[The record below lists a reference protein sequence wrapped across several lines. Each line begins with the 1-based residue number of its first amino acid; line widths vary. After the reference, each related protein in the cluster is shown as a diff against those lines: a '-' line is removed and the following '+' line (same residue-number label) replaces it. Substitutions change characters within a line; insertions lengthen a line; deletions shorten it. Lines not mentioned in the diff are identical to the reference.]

1 MHVQDQQDPCIRS
14 LKPVSSRARH
24 QWRARPAFRGNL
36 PMSTHPIA
44 RLAALTQGY
53 GSRSIIDNL
62 DLSIQPGVTG
72 LLGPNGAGKTTL
84 FRTLAT
90 ITPPWSGS
98 LELFGNLVSNERQA
112 RRARRRIGYLPQ
124 DFGYYPSFSVT
135 DFVRYC
141 AWLRE
146 VPSKK
151 ADAMTK
157 EALAAV
163 GLADRAQVSMK
174 SLSGGMLRRAGIAAA
189 IVGSPSLLLLD
200 EPTVGLD
207 PAQRLDFRQLIRSLA
222 LAGTAVVLSTHLVE
236 DVGVAC
242 DAVLVLNDG
251 QVRHSSTPAQL
262 AELAKPTAPGDSPLE
277 RGYMTVLGDHWPNE
291 EGSR

>member
-1 MHVQDQQDPCIRS
+1 MTPY
-14 LKPVSSRARH
+14 PV
-24 QWRARPAFRGNL
+24 
-36 PMSTHPIA
+36 A
-44 RLAALTQGY
+44 RLTALTQGY
-53 GSRSIIDNL
+53 GDRRIIEDL

-90 ITPPWSGS
+90 IAPPQSGG
-98 LELFGNLVSNERQA
+98 LELFDKPVTCERDVRQV
-112 RRARRRIGYLPQ
+112 RPRIGYLPQ
-124 DFGYYPSFSVT
+124 DFGYYPAFSIT

-146 VPSKK
+146 VPSKE
-151 ADAMTK
+151 AGPATE

-163 GLADRAQVSMK
+163 GLTGRARDRMK

-207 PAQRLDFRQLIRSLA
+207 PAQRLDFRDLIRSLA
-222 LAGTAVVLSTHLVE
+222 RAGAAVVLSTHLVE
-236 DVGVAC
+236 DVGAAC
-242 DAVLVLNDG
+242 DSVLVLDDG
-251 QVRHSSTPAQL
+251 KVVHSGTPRQL
-262 AELAKPTAPGDSPLE
+262 AELSTPTAPGDSRLE
-277 RGYMTVLGDHWPNE
+277 RGYMTVLGKRRDDRGSTE
-291 EGSR
+291 EAAC

>member
-1 MHVQDQQDPCIRS
+1 MT
-14 LKPVSSRARH
+14 A
-24 QWRARPAFRGNL
+24 
-36 PMSTHPIA
+36 
-44 RLAALTQGY
+44 LAQGY
-53 GSRSIIDNL
+53 AGRCVIEGL
-62 DLSIQPGVTG
+62 DLSVEPGVTG

-90 ITPPWSGS
+90 VAPPLSGK
-98 LELFGNLVSNERQA
+98 LELFGEPVTNERQA

-124 DFGYYPSFSVT
+124 DFGYYPAFSVV

-146 VPSKK
+146 VPAKK
-151 ADAMTK
+151 AEHATR

-163 GLADRAQVSMK
+163 GLADRDRHRMK

-207 PAQRLDFRQLIRSLA
+207 PAQRLDFRELIRSLA
-222 LAGTAVVLSTHLVE
+222 GAGAAVVLSTHLVE
-236 DVGVAC
+236 DVGAAC
-242 DAVLVLNDG
+242 DSVLVLNDG
-251 QVRHSSTPAQL
+251 RVCHRGTPRQL
-262 AELAKPTAPGDSPLE
+262 AELAAPTAPGDSPLE
-277 RGYMTVLGDHWPNE
+277 RGYMTVLGRQPLS
-291 EGSR
+291 EGAA

>member
-1 MHVQDQQDPCIRS
+1 MTTC
-14 LKPVSSRARH
+14 
-24 QWRARPAFRGNL
+24 
-36 PMSTHPIA
+36 PIA
-44 RLAALTQGY
+44 RLTALTQGY
-53 GSRSIIDNL
+53 GSRRVIAGL

-90 ITPPWSGS
+90 IAPPQSGG
-98 LELFGNLVSNERQA
+98 LELFGRAVLSERDV
-112 RRARRRIGYLPQ
+112 RRVRPRIGYLPQ
-124 DFGYYPSFSVT
+124 DFGYYPAFSVS

-146 VPSKK
+146 VPSKE
-151 ADAMTK
+151 AASATE

-163 GLADRAQVSMK
+163 GLAGRARDRMK

-207 PAQRLDFRQLIRSLA
+207 PAQRLDFRDLIRSLA
-222 LAGTAVVLSTHLVE
+222 RAGAAVVLSTHLVE
-236 DVGVAC
+236 DVGAAC
-242 DAVLVLNDG
+242 DSVLVVDDG
-251 QVRHSSTPAQL
+251 HVVHSGTPQQLAALSTPA
-262 AELAKPTAPGDSPLE
+262 APGDSPLE
-277 RGYMTVLGDHWPNE
+277 RGYMTVLRDRGSA
-291 EGSR
+291 EGAAC